1 MSWSKQSAEAGL
13 GGLTPREAALGVMCD
28 EEICLKMPDPLGHFP
43 DLSIVKKEDLFL
55 VVCILE

>member
-1 MSWSKQSAEAGL
+1 M

>member
-13 GGLTPREAALGVMCD
+13 GGLTPREAAVGAMFNKD
-28 EEICLKMPDPLGHFP
+28 MIFKMPDPLAHFP
-43 DLSIVKKEDLFL
+43 NLSLVKKEDLFM

>member
-1 MSWSKQSAEAGL
+1 MEQTISGGGL
-13 GGLTPREAALGVMCD
+13 GGLNPQGGSSGVMYD
-28 EEICLKMPDPLGHFP
+28 EDICLKMPDPLGHFP